1 MTVGALDVILLMF
14 LVNEINCKVYI
25 TILLHYL
32 KEDKKMALSDKLNA
46 GATSTPET
54 KVPKATASKTSAFKD
69 QGASLRAQ
77 MSEDQKAAEGSKS
90 DKVAFVCA
98 LGDPNR
104 KQARVENKTSVPSFV
119 VVGYKF
125 KVLEDMDVPFAPL
138 KQGMKSILDVEPATT
153 KHVAAG
159 TVVALNIVETAMFI
173 SQIEFAGKFSGEGAE
188 VYLSAKASQDRP
200 EPLPILNKQGA
211 GSIKE
216 NMELIADMV
225 GADATNKGTPQIKA
239 EFAESFGA
247 LYTKKSISKAST
259 AAKKAGEG
267 QKDIAAAF
275 RNFYANK

>member
-1 MTVGALDVILLMF
+1 
-14 LVNEINCKVYI
+14 
-25 TILLHYL
+25 
-32 KEDKKMALSDKLNA
+32 MALSDKITA
-46 GATSTPET
+46 SATET
-54 KVPKATASKTSAFKD
+54 APVTAPKATASKTSAFKD
-69 QGASLRAQ
+69 KGASLRAQ
-77 MSEDQKAAEGSKS
+77 MSEDQKAVEGSKS

-153 KHVAAG
+153 KHVSAG
-159 TVVALNIVETAMFI
+159 TIVALNIVETAMFI
-173 SQIEFAGKFSGEGAE
+173 SQIEFAGKFSGEGIE
-188 VYLSAKASQDRP
+188 VCLSAKASQDRP
-200 EPLPILNKQGA
+200 DPLPILNKQGT

-225 GADATNKGTPQIKA
+225 GADANSKGTPQIKA
-239 EFAESFGA
+239 EFVESFGA
-247 LYTKKSISKAST
+247 LYTKKSITKTSSAT
-259 AAKKAGEG
+259 KKAGEG

-275 RNFYANK
+275 RNYYANK